1 MEQRNHYETQKENE
15 SIEILS
21 LVDMRL
27 IKGGDGE
34 GDPPPV
40 ENGDGENG

>member
-1 MEQRNHYETQKENE
+1 MEQRKKQEIRKEDE

-21 LVDMRL
+21 LMDMRL

-34 GDPPPV
+34 GEPPPV